1 MQNMQEILK
10 WFKLLNPK
18 QMKTIKVL
26 VLSLV
31 FIACGKEE
39 IEAPIQTDSIKVK
52 HLDKAA
58 AQSVFMGDWY
68 VTNEVTGTPTKLS
81 IKHLDNDIYL
91 FEAFNGTHKTV
102 SETLIQTS
110 DSTAVGANMNF
121 VKYGLSL
128 VKRGNYVNMVAR
140 VPFNNMTY
148 FVNQTYRR

>member
-1 MQNMQEILK
+1 MKTL
-10 WFKLLNPK
+10 KLLA
-18 QMKTIKVL
+18 
-26 VLSLV
+26 LSLV
-31 FIACGKEE
+31 FVACGKEE
-39 IEAPIQTDSIKVK
+39 IDTPIQSKEIKVK
-52 HLDKAA
+52 HLSKAA
-58 AQSVFMGDWY
+58 AHSVFMGDWY
-68 VTNEVTGTPTKLS
+68 STTEVTGTPTRLS

-110 DSTAVGANMNF
+110 DSTAVGANMYF
-121 VKYGLSL
+121 VKYNLSL